1 MSLFELRNRAVAKV
15 LPSNLL
21 KPTLIHIL
29 LALDFLHTEAGI
41 IHTDIQEKNI
51 MLSVEDKSI
60 LLDFDEAESCNPSPC
75 KIVANRV
82 IYSSRK
88 LGIPKVH
95 GRPILSDFGE
105 ARFSSQTGAQW
116 EDVQPLIYRAPE
128 VLLRIPWDEKIDIWN
143 LGVLTWDLFEQG
155 HLFYAR
161 DSEKNGSDTHHL
173 AEMIAVLGPPPEDVL
188 HRSQYGNEFF
198 DVNGKWKGS
207 VEIPPISLEKLE
219 DNLQGA
225 QQDLFLSFVR
235 KMLQWRPED
244 RASAKELLS
253 DPWLRSP

>member
-1 MSLFELRNRAVAKV
+1 
-15 LPSNLL
+15 
-21 KPTLIHIL
+21 
-29 LALDFLHTEAGI
+29 
-41 IHTDIQEKNI
+41 
-51 MLSVEDKSI
+51 MLGVEDQSI
-60 LLDFDEAESCNPSPC
+60 LSDFEEAENCNPSPY
-75 KIVANRV
+75 KLVGNRM

-105 ARFSSQTGAQW
+105 ARFSSRIGTQW

-128 VLLRIPWDEKIDIWN
+128 VLLRIPWNEKIDIWN
-143 LGVLTWDLFEQG
+143 LGVLAWDLFEQG

-161 DSEKNGSDTHHL
+161 DPEKKSSDTHHL
-173 AEMIAVLGPPPEDVL
+173 AEMIAILGPPPKDVL
-188 HRSQYGNEFF
+188 HKSHYGDEFF
-198 DVNGKWKGS
+198 DIDGNWKGA

-219 DNLQGA
+219 DHLQGP
-225 QQDLFLSFVR
+225 QQDLFLCFIR

-253 DPWLRSP
+253 DPWLKSP